1 MERIAVYTD
10 RAPEP
15 VGPYSQAIIAGEFV
29 FCSGQIALDP
39 VSGTLVK
46 GDIRRETTRVMENIN
61 EVLKSA
67 GCSLDAVVKTTI
79 YIRNMDDFPKINEV
93 YGSYFNEK
101 PPARATIQVARLPKD
116 AHVEIECIALADKKL

>member
-1 MERIAVYTD
+1 MERIAVQTD

-15 VGPYSQAIIAGEFV
+15 VGPYSQAISAGEFV

-46 GDIRRETTRVMENIN
+46 GDIRLETTRVMENIN
-61 EVLKSA
+61 EVLRSA
-67 GCSLDAVVKTTI
+67 GCSLGTIIKTTI

-116 AHVEIECIALADKKL
+116 AHVEIECIAIVDKK